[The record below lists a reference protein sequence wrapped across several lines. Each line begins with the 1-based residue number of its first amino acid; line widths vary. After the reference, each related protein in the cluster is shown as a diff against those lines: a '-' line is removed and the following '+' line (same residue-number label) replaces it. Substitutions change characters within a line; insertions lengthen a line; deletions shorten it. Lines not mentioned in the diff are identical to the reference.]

1 MTYILNMLNQIKS
14 KKKPSYGVDAPGVIR
29 NLFIAGAFLFILPF
43 IFPSITLGKVSI
55 DISWFIWP
63 GINFMIGGVLMIMY
77 AFIGKY
83 FHRDRMLDLI
93 NWQGD
98 EQVLDI
104 GTGKGL
110 MMIGAAK
117 RLTTGF
123 STGIDIWNAEDLSG
137 NNLENATNN
146 AKLEGVGNKIAIKNE
161 NAMNMSF
168 TNESFDIILTNLC
181 LHNIYDKAGRHTA
194 CLEIARVLKNG
205 GTAIVSDFRHA
216 NEYKDSFDT
225 LGFDTKLFTP
235 NFFTTFPPLQIL
247 IVVKSVNRS

>member
-1 MTYILNMLNQIKS
+1 MISHTKS
-14 KKKPSYGVDAPGVIR
+14 KKKLSYGIDAPKVIR
-29 NLFIAGAFLFILPF
+29 NLFLAGAFLFILPF

-63 GINFMIGGVLMIMY
+63 GINFMIGGMLMIIY

-93 NWQGD
+93 DWRGD

-117 RLTTGF
+117 KLTTGF

-137 NNLENATNN
+137 NNLESALNN
-146 AKLEGVGNKIAIKNE
+146 AKLEGVGDKIVIKNE
-161 NAMNMSF
+161 NAMDMSF
-168 TNESFDIILTNLC
+168 TNDFFDIILTNLC

-194 CLEIARVLKNG
+194 CLEIARVLKAG
-205 GTAIVSDFRHA
+205 GTAIISDFRHVK
-216 NEYKDSFDT
+216 EYKENFDI
-225 LGFDTKLFTP
+225 LGFDTKLLAP

-247 IVVKSVNRS
+247 IVIKSINLN

>member
-1 MTYILNMLNQIKS
+1 MISQTKN
-14 KKKPSYGVDAPGVIR
+14 KKKPSYGIDAPKVIR
-29 NLFIAGAFLFILPF
+29 NLFLAGACLFILSF

-63 GINFMIGGVLMIMY
+63 GINFMIGGMLMIIY

-93 NWQGD
+93 DWRGD

-117 RLTTGF
+117 KLTTGF
-123 STGIDIWNAEDLSG
+123 STGIDIWNVEDLSG
-137 NNLENATNN
+137 NNLASAINN
-146 AKLEGVGNKIAIKNE
+146 AKLEGVGNKIVIKNE
-161 NAMNMSF
+161 NAMDMSF
-168 TNESFDIILTNLC
+168 SNDFFDIILTNLC

-194 CLEIARVLKNG
+194 CLEIARVLKTG
-205 GTAIVSDFRHA
+205 GTAIISDFRHVK
-216 NEYKDSFDT
+216 EYKENFDI
-225 LGFDTKLFTP
+225 LGFDTKLLAP

-247 IVVKSVNRS
+247 IVIKSINLN

>member
-1 MTYILNMLNQIKS
+1 MVDKTKS
-14 KKKPSYGVDAPGVIR
+14 KKKPSYGIDAPGVIR

-43 IFPSITLGKVSI
+43 ILPSVTIGKSTI

-63 GINFMIGGVLMIMY
+63 GINFIIGGILMMVY
-77 AFIGKY
+77 GFIGKY
-83 FHRDRMLDLI
+83 IHRDRMLNLI
-93 NWQGD
+93 IWRGD

-137 NNLENATNN
+137 NKLENTRNN
-146 AKLEGVGNKIAIKNE
+146 AKLEGVEDKIEIKNE

-181 LHNIYDKAGRHTA
+181 LHNIYDKEGRHTA

-205 GTAIVSDFRHA
+205 GTAVISDFRHVK
-216 NEYKDSFDT
+216 EYKENFDI
-225 LGFDTKLFTP
+225 LGFDTKLFMP
-235 NFFTTFPPLQIL
+235 NFFTTFPPLKIL
-247 IVVKSVNRS
+247 IVIKSVNHN